1 MKALASLQLST
12 LTQTTTSM
20 FKRLLGKIPQQELV
34 QMLVEEEAKLGGQLF
49 PDYDPN
55 YPRVF
60 LRIDDHRWIWRE
72 PTSSGYD
79 EVVYYVSPQE
89 VHKIHGGQTTLVTG
103 DELKN
108 LQQAIERYSQK
119 VDRLYATL

>member
-1 MKALASLQLST
+1 
-12 LTQTTTSM
+12 M
-20 FKRLLGKIPQQELV
+20 FKRLFGKIPQRELV

-60 LRIDDHRWIWRE
+60 LRMDNNRWVWRE
-72 PTSSGYD
+72 PTPSGYD
-79 EVVYYVSPQE
+79 EVVYHVSPHE
-89 VHKIHGGQTTLVTG
+89 VHKIHGGKTTQVIG